1 VEDRRN
7 NSPIVLILLAW
18 LVVGVPFAW
27 GVYNTLL
34 SSMKLFRPGQ
44 TQTQVSPK

>member
-1 VEDRRN
+1 VEDSRKR
-7 NSPIVLILLAW
+7 SSIVVILLAW

-34 SSMKLFRPGQ
+34 SSVRLFRPAQ
-44 TQTQVSPK
+44 TQMHGAPR

>member
-1 VEDRRN
+1 MADIRQHSCKVA
-7 NSPIVLILLAW
+7 IFLAW

-34 SSMKLFRPGQ
+34 SSVQLFHPAHTVIEGG
-44 TQTQVSPK
+44 PK

>member
-1 VEDRRN
+1 MEDSRK
-7 NSPIVLILLAW
+7 NSSIVLILLAW

-34 SSMKLFRPGQ
+34 SSVQLFRPAQ
-44 TQTQVSPK
+44 THTLEGPK

>member
-1 VEDRRN
+1 MADIAKHSWKVA
-7 NSPIVLILLAW
+7 LFFAW

-34 SSMKLFRPGQ
+34 SSVQLFRPGQ
-44 TQTQVSPK
+44 TQIQVGPK

>member
-1 VEDRRN
+1 VGDSRT
-7 NSPIVLILLAW
+7 NSSIVVMFLAW

-34 SSMKLFRPGQ
+34 SSIQLFRPAQ
-44 TQTQVSPK
+44 TQTQVGPK

>member
-1 VEDRRN
+1 MADIGKHSWRVA
-7 NSPIVLILLAW
+7 IFVAW

-34 SSMKLFRPGQ
+34 SSVQLFRPAQ
-44 TQTQVSPK
+44 THTLEGPK